1 MRLLARLLP
10 LLYLLMLFLD
20 YLYVSGVFFLFLTVF
35 LLALLGD
42 PHIKGGFGRASRPK
56 SQVG

>member
-1 MRLLARLLP
+1 
-10 LLYLLMLFLD
+10 MLFLD

-42 PHIKGGFGRASRPK
+42 PHIKGGFGRTSWPE